1 MIILNES
8 LQICLLALA
17 SRYPVHSIEVR
28 DAAFETQ
35 GTRAKAWDALKLL
48 VWLQGAAPELLQAPA
63 RMEIGIQK
71 SEIYLLEH
79 SQELPALTIHCQ
91 GNVEG
96 YTGKIYNWYVEPIA
110 KAV

>member
-1 MIILNES
+1 MMVLNEN

-17 SRYPVHSIEVR
+17 SRYPVHSIEVK
-28 DAAFETQ
+28 DVAFEV
-35 GTRAKAWDALKLL
+35 RWMHVKEWNALKLL
-48 VWLQGAAPELLQAPA
+48 VWLQGAAPELLQTPA

-71 SEIYLLEH
+71 SELYLLE
-79 SQELPALTIHCQ
+79 QELPSLIIHCQ

-96 YTGKIYNWYVEPIA
+96 YMGKAFHWPEEARA